1 MDKRDLLTVRIIS
14 AAFVAL
20 ALAIFKPFGLDAMQW
35 QAYLHILI
43 IWVIGVGICIVTDSL
58 LTYLFRMPSSTQ
70 KGVSYI
76 IHRNLWFQLVNTPL
90 IALAICLY
98 RHFVLSESVEGNML
112 SWGNYL
118 DTLVIIAFCSFAIG
132 LYWRFRFRSKYLAA
146 ELGEM
151 QQIQA
156 RQPQQSAEPT
166 AYHKQSNNQTITL
179 TGTTSETVTLQAR
192 DLLYIESVGNYVKVC
207 HLTDSSNQAL
217 KQSSIKTDMLRATSK
232 QMEETLKEYS
242 MVIRCHRAF
251 LVNLQQV
258 EKIVSQSG
266 ALQLKM
272 KYTGDILPVSRSN
285 IAQIKAAFQ

>member
-1 MDKRDLLTVRIIS
+1 MRISIDKRNLLTVRIIS

-35 QAYLHILI
+35 QAYLHLLV

-58 LTYLFRMPSSTQ
+58 LTYLFMMPSSTQ

-76 IHRNLWFQLVNTPL
+76 IHRNLWFQLINTPL

-98 RHFVLSESVEGNML
+98 RHFVLSGSVEGNML

-118 DTLVIIAFCSFAIG
+118 ETLIIIAFCSFAIG
-132 LYWRFRFRSKYLAA
+132 LYWRFRFRSKYLEA
-146 ELGEM
+146 ELEEM
-151 QQIQA
+151 QQINERLECINA
-156 RQPQQSAEPT
+156 PMSDW
-166 AYHKQSNNQTITL
+166 ITL
-179 TGTTSETVTLQAR
+179 NGTTSETVRLQASNI
-192 DLLYIESVGNYVKVC
+192 LYIESVGNYVKVC
-207 HLTDSSNQAL
+207 YLDDGSMPTIQ
-217 KQSSIKTDMLRATSK
+217 TLRATSK
-232 QMEETLKEYS
+232 NMEEALKEYP

-266 ALQLKM
+266 TLQLKM
-272 KYTGDILPVSRSN
+272 KHTGDILPVSRSN
-285 IAQIKAAFQ
+285 TAKIKAAFQ